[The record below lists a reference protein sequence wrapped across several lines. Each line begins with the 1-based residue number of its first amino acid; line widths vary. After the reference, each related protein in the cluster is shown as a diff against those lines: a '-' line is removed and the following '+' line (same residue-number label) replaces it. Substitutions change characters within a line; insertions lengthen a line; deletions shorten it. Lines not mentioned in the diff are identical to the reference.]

1 MSITS
6 KFHVIKFNR
15 EEGYSP
21 KNTLEIDDK
30 KIEGITNVKIEYGLD
45 NPYPV
50 VTIELLAKEI
60 KGQAKRGKLTLNDSK
75 SK

>member
-6 KFHVIKFNR
+6 EFHVIKFNR
-15 EEGYSP
+15 ERGHSP
-21 KNTLEIDDK
+21 KNTLRIDDK
-30 KIEGITNVKIEYGLD
+30 ELKGITNVKIEYGLD

-60 KGQAKRGKLTLNDSK
+60 EGQVKRGELTLNK
-75 SK
+75 KKK

>member
-6 KFHVIKFNR
+6 KFHVIEFNR
-15 EEGYSP
+15 EAGCDP
-21 KNTLEIDDK
+21 ANILKIDGK
-30 KIEGITNVKIEYGLD
+30 EIEGITNVKIEYGLN

-60 KGQAKRGKLTLNDSK
+60 KGQAKRGELTLNK
-75 SK
+75 KKK

>member
-6 KFHVIKFNR
+6 KFHVIEFNR
-15 EEGYSP
+15 EAGYDP
-21 KNTLEIDDK
+21 ANILKIDGK
-30 KIEGITNVKIEYGLD
+30 EIEGITNVKIEYGLN

-60 KGQAKRGKLTLNDSK
+60 KGQAKRGELTLNK
-75 SK
+75 KKK